1 MEARDDQS
9 YSSRSILN
17 LDALITNCRDENT
30 RFVLFAK
37 KAGSLAR
44 FSCIDEARSLV
55 KELRAANGA
64 FDPQLSGWIIL
75 AEGLIEHF
83 DSLNNVKSKDKFNR
97 ALLVGQMAG
106 DRELAGTAA
115 AWMAHCELVSGQISA
130 ASNQIVTAF
139 KWSDENSYDARGR
152 ASMVLGDA
160 LNWAGQTELARK
172 WYRDARNYAIREGD
186 IAMQNVMLFNLA
198 AFGVANLTLLDCSE
212 PTSAEAWKWVSLEV
226 ASAAN
231 LNHALGIQSLS
242 SLIPMMR
249 AELFVVKRQ
258 WKEASALFEAH
269 MSRVVA
275 DGQKRLLPKIIS
287 QLAWCQANLGDMDEA
302 FVSFRKSVDIC
313 ADCTDLDDLAVLH
326 FRLSGVGKLIL
337 NQEIQNYHATLAA
350 GYLTRFRNQQAEM
363 FEKLRDTIEKVN
375 FQIKNPT

>member
-1 MEARDDQS
+1 MDARGDQS
-9 YSSRSILN
+9 YSSRSIVN
-17 LDALITNCRDENT
+17 LDAQIKDCRDENI
-30 RFVLFAK
+30 RFLLFAK

-44 FSCIDEARSLV
+44 FSCIPEARSLV
-55 KELRAANGA
+55 RELRAANSA
-64 FDPQLSGWIIL
+64 YDPQLSGWIIL

-83 DSLNNVKSKDKFNR
+83 DTLNNTKSKDKFNR

-115 AWMAHCELVSGQISA
+115 AWMAHCELVSGQIDA
-130 ASNQIVTAF
+130 ASNNIVTAF
-139 KWSDENSYDARGR
+139 KWSDEYSFDARGI

-186 IAMQNVMLFNLA
+186 ISMQNVMLFNLA
-198 AFGVANLTLLDCSE
+198 AFGVANLTLQDCAQ
-212 PTSAEAWKWVSLEV
+212 PATPEAWKRVAMEA

-242 SLIPMMR
+242 SLIPIMR
-249 AELFVVKRQ
+249 AELFVVQRQ
-258 WKEASALFEAH
+258 WQDANAIFEEH
-269 MSRVVA
+269 ICGVVA
-275 DGQKRLLPKIIS
+275 DGQKRLLPKILA
-287 QLAWCQANLGDMDEA
+287 QRAWCQANLGEIDNALASAKLSIDL
-302 FVSFRKSVDIC
+302 C

-326 FRLSGVGKLIL
+326 FRLSGVGRLL
-337 NQEIQNYHATLAA
+337 VNHEMEYHHNSLAI
-350 GYLTRFRNQQAEM
+350 GILTRFRNQQVEM
-363 FEKLRDTIEKVN
+363 FDVLNNTIDAVN